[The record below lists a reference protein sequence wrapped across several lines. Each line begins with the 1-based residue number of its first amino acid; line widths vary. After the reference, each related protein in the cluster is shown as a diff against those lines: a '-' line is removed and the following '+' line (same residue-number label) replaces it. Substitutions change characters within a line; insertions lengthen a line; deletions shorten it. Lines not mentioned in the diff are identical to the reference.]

1 MRVRV
6 FVVWERVLITDR
18 IRPKARALS
27 RLSDRRAAQF
37 WDRERLVSQEIR
49 EAAQADPSHPFAVCC
64 AAQRVIWDVVA
75 VFPKGVR
82 WEGNFPAPAFADG
95 AVIEVKDD
103 FRRALQAAANQS
115 RAGLPAAQDQS
126 LAMPPAARWLAP
138 L

>member
-18 IRPKARALS
+18 IRPKARSLS

-103 FRRALQAAANQS
+103 FRRALQDAANQS
-115 RAGLPAAQDQS
+115 GVGFSGAQTAGPAMFRA
-126 LAMPPAARWLAP
+126 AP
-138 L
+138 LPSPK